1 MAKYDKNK
9 LGKITGKHI
18 TEATSKKGTKA
29 GEFTEAAGGGSPI
42 EAGEK
47 FKLVDSSKEAEEY
60 RENHPGAKVRVMQ
73 PRDDDGKFTYNSANL
88 RDRKHEYHGKGK
100 RDGSG
105 ESASF
110 PLNID
115 YDKLAEIFVTDNV
128 MTADDAK
135 RYISGITLTV
145 EELKQAV
152 KKFSEEEGAFAGGLG
167 SDKAFVK
174 KVGRKSKSEAETGLG
189 RVDRAKLSEMTV
201 NKLEEAGKAKTDIPD
216 DTPVADKTPT
226 PTPAPVKEK
235 EPVGVGATESGNV
248 NLAEFN
254 ANPQEFYNKN
264 KDKINKIVELS
275 GNKLSAKSVLANIKA
290 GKINNLDTLIA
301 KLKGE

>member
-1 MAKYDKNK
+1 MAKYDKSK

-18 TEATSKKGTKA
+18 TEAKSEKGTKA
-29 GEFTEAAGGGSPI
+29 GEFTEAAGGGTPI

-47 FKLVDSSKEAEEY
+47 FVLVDDPREAKKY
-60 RENHPGAKVRVMQ
+60 REAHPGANVRVKQ

-88 RDRKHEYHGKGK
+88 RDRKYEYHGKGVGVEGK
-100 RDGSG
+100 
-105 ESASF
+105 SADF
-110 PLNID
+110 PLMID

-145 EELKQAV
+145 AELKKAV
-152 KKFSEEEGAFAGGLG
+152 KKFNEEEGAFSGGVG

-201 NKLEEAGKAKTDIPD
+201 KKLEEAGKAKTRIPD
-216 DTPVADKTPT
+216 DTPHRVALERIKQWWGSRT
-226 PTPAPVKEK
+226 
-235 EPVGVGATESGNV
+235 GAQGYT
-248 NLAEFN
+248 AE
-254 ANPQEFYNKN
+254 Q
-264 KDKINKIVELS
+264 INDVVEL
-275 GNKLSAKSVLANIKA
+275 
-290 GKINNLDTLIA
+290 
-301 KLKGE
+301 LKGTELEMTANEVKDMLDLGYLKIDELIGV

>member
-9 LGKITGKHI
+9 LGKITGKYI

-105 ESASF
+105 ESAEF
-110 PLNID
+110 PLMID

-145 EELKQAV
+145 EELKKAV

-201 NKLEEAGKAKTDIPD
+201 KKLEEAGKAKTDIPND
-216 DTPVADKTPT
+216 
-226 PTPAPVKEK
+226 
-235 EPVGVGATESGNV
+235 EPHNAALERIKKWWGSGSGVGAQGYTPEQIADV
-248 NLAEFN
+248 
-254 ANPQEFYNKN
+254 
-264 KDKINKIVELS
+264 VEL
-275 GNKLSAKSVLANIKA
+275 
-290 GKINNLDTLIA
+290 
-301 KLKGE
+301 LKGTELEMSAEEVKDMLDLGYLKIDELIEV